1 MTKMFKVTTRA
12 ITWTHYYVEAES
24 AEEAEYKY
32 ADFETVEDDPLYG
45 DAEEEVLEVEELNV
59 EELKAIYE
67 ILNKKEKGK
76 PNESSN

>member
-24 AEEAEYKY
+24 AEEAEEKY
-32 ADFETVEDDPLYG
+32 EEFETVEDDPLYG

-67 ILNKKEKGK
+67 ILDKREKGNK
-76 PNESSN
+76 